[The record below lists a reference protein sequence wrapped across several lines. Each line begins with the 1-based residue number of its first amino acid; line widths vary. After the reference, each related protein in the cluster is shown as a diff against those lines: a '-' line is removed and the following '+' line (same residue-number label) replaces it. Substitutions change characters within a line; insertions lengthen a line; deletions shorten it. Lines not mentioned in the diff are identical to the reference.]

1 MKQVISLAIAS
12 FFLIGTAMAQE
23 APLSSST
30 DLTATLQY
38 FVPGEDDDYD
48 VGYGAEVQV
57 RFWQNQNIGFALAGG
72 LANWD
77 INEQEAVVSDGEVAV
92 GVAIEGSV
100 LLLPIGGSILFR
112 PTLADNLNLVFEA
125 GLRYVFVESDAQL
138 AIVAAD
144 AYGSLVGGSAD
155 IEMDDGFIGLV
166 AVNFEA
172 EVAPGFSLIGGV
184 GYQFDIAKGDAK
196 WMGEDFGE
204 NELEAFFIRVGIA
217 VTF

>member
-1 MKQVISLAIAS
+1 M
-12 FFLIGTAMAQE
+12 
-23 APLSSST
+23 
-30 DLTATLQY
+30 
-38 FVPGEDDDYD
+38 
-48 VGYGAEVQV
+48 
-57 RFWQNQNIGFALAGG
+57 
-72 LANWD
+72 
-77 INEQEAVVSDGEVAV
+77 
-92 GVAIEGSV
+92 
-100 LLLPIGGSILFR
+100 
-112 PTLADNLNLVFEA
+112 
-125 GLRYVFVESDAQL
+125 FVESDAQL

-166 AVNFEA
+166 AVNLEV